1 MQLRDALQAAIQKVD
16 PQQRDPALQHAVVI
30 GHSQGGLLAKLT
42 AIDSG
47 DRIWNVVSRKPL
59 EDLDISQEDKE
70 LLRRMAFIKPL
81 PFVRRLIFISTPH
94 HGSFVAGKW
103 VAQKIGSAV
112 KLPGKVVTGMADVM
126 KKEKAA
132 MKIDPDTQIGSVFGM
147 TPGHPGLEA
156 LAEIPIDERVT
167 AHSIIAVKGSGP
179 PEEGDDGVVKYKSAH
194 IDGVASEVVVRSGHS
209 TQSFPP
215 TIEEVR
221 RILLLHAK
229 EWCGKEV
236 VCESRTVGE

>member
-1 MQLRDALQAAIQKVD
+1 MYGQID
-16 PQQRDPALQHAVVI
+16 RDPSCIHIAWH
-30 GHSQGGLLAKLT
+30 
-42 AIDSG
+42 
-47 DRIWNVVSRKPL
+47 
-59 EDLDISQEDKE
+59 
-70 LLRRMAFIKPL
+70 PL
-81 PFVRRLIFISTPH
+81 PFVRRVVFISTPH
-94 HGSFVAGKW
+94 QGSFVAATW
-103 VAQKIGSAV
+103 VAQKIGGAV
-112 KLPGKVVTGMADVM
+112 KLPGKVVTGMTDVM
-126 KKEKAA
+126 KKEQEA
-132 MKIDPDTQIGSVFGM
+132 MKINPENQFGAVFGM
-147 TPGHPGLEA
+147 TPGHPGLKA

-194 IDGVASEVVVRSGHS
+194 IDGVASEVVVRSPHS

-236 VCESRTVGE
+236 VCQSQ